1 MNIYLFLIPI
11 EIILCLFCSGNKG
24 RKYYVIIMTLI
35 LMSLIGLRSE
45 TKGFFEGS
53 DVVKYYEMFQ
63 NIAHSSWDGLWQLLI
78 MNLATSGDVGFL
90 LLQKSISIFT
100 SDFHLYSFIVSGLF
114 LIPFGVFLYRY
125 STNIKQITFAYVFFS
140 VMMFVHLM
148 SGARQYFAMGIVWV
162 AYLYFLQEKYSKTL
176 VFMFL
181 ASTIHFSSIIFV
193 LPMLMSIFIRNVR
206 VLKMGHLVS
215 LFLMPIVY
223 VMANSIIVF
232 IGDFV
237 GSEKYADYGSAEMA
251 GGANTFI
258 LMMAI
263 LSILCFVAINRRV
276 LNSNEFIRKLYCMV
290 PCFTFFAPLINA
302 DGAMIRLSEY
312 FHLFLV
318 LLIPIS
324 IELLFSNKNE
334 QNFVYVI
341 LIGCLSIMAMMS
353 NRTYYFFWQ

>member
-1 MNIYLFLIPI
+1 MNIFLFLIPV
-11 EIILCLFCSGNKG
+11 EIILGLFCSGNKG

-63 NIAHSSWDGLWQLLI
+63 NIAHSSWDELWQLLI

-100 SDFHLYSFIVSGLF
+100 SDFHLYSFIASGLF

-125 STNIKQITFAYVFFS
+125 STNVKQIIFAYVFFS

-148 SGARQYFAMGIVWV
+148 SGARQYFAMGIVWM
-162 AYLYFLQEKYSKTL
+162 AYLYFLQEKYSITFVL
-176 VFMFL
+176 MFL
-181 ASTIHFSSIIFV
+181 ASTIHFSSIVFV
-193 LPMLMSIFIRNVR
+193 LPMLMSFFIRKAQ
-206 VLKMGHLVS
+206 VLKMVHLVS

-223 VMANSIIVF
+223 AMANSIIVF
-232 IGDFV
+232 MGSFV
-237 GSEKYADYGSAEMA
+237 GSEKYADYGSGEMA

-258 LMMAI
+258 LMMAV
-263 LSILCFVAINRRV
+263 LSLFCFVAINRRV
-276 LNSNEFIRKLYCMV
+276 LDGNEFIRKLYCTV

-318 LLIPIS
+318 LLVPIS
-324 IELLFSNKNE
+324 VELLFNKNS
-334 QNFVYVI
+334 QNIVYGV
-341 LIGCLSIMAMMS
+341 LIGGLSVLAIMS
-353 NRTYYFFWQ
+353 TRTYYFFWQ